1 MALLERRLHRMPLA
15 VGKSLDRGHLAPSAW
30 TASTLQ
36 ALTLRPS
43 SSTVHDPQFE
53 VSQPIGVPTWPATF
67 AEPVDEKSPRL
78 DLITRDDPIDGD
90 ADVNHGSST
99 DGLPEPASIG
109 PYGRTAVARYRSGNA
124 AWEGTRVDDKSGTP
138 TSAGLILA
146 AGAGRRFG
154 GPKAPAVVEGE
165 RLVDR
170 AVRVLAEAGC
180 RPIVVVL
187 GAWVGDVPDAKV
199 VVNER
204 WEEGMATSLQAGLA
218 AIEHSDAERVIL
230 SLVDLVG
237 LTSSAVRRVLACDAE
252 LAAATYD
259 GVRGHPA
266 GQDAL
271 GGSRGAGTGGSW
283 GQGLPHAEPRPAGAD
298 RGRRS
303 GWRRRPGR
311 AAVAWLP

>member
-1 MALLERRLHRMPLA
+1 M
-15 VGKSLDRGHLAPSAW
+15 
-30 TASTLQ
+30 
-36 ALTLRPS
+36 
-43 SSTVHDPQFE
+43 
-53 VSQPIGVPTWPATF
+53 
-67 AEPVDEKSPRL
+67 
-78 DLITRDDPIDGD
+78 
-90 ADVNHGSST
+90 
-99 DGLPEPASIG
+99 
-109 PYGRTAVARYRSGNA
+109 
-124 AWEGTRVDDKSGTP
+124 DDKSGTP

-259 GVRGHPA
+259 GVRGHPVLLARTHWA
-266 GQDAL
+266 GAAGLAQGD
-271 GGSRGAGTGGSW
+271 RGARDYLTQNLDQLVLIEVGDLAGGED
-283 GQGLPHAEPRPAGAD
+283 LDERP
-298 RGRRS
+298 
-303 GWRRRPGR
+303 
-311 AAVAWLP
+311 